1 MNKAK
6 YPPDVTPDRK
16 ELLRL
21 LEEERPGVVVV
32 LGDVDTGKS
41 TLVTLMANQV
51 EGVAVVDSDIGQ
63 KGILPPA
70 TVSLAVPGGP
80 FESLSELKP
89 LKSYFIGSITPQEFF
104 AETIV
109 GVKRLVDEARRMGL
123 TAIVDTT
130 GYIRGTGRELKRL
143 KLEALEPDFIV
154 ALQRGGEL
162 ESIIRPF
169 ERKST
174 VVRLSVSENVR
185 RYSREERKRI
195 RAEKWRA
202 YFREGAIHRVSIDDF
217 VISGT
222 GLFQGRELSKEEMEV
237 FKTLFGW
244 LVFHGEKGDGYTIVK
259 AGPGRAPEG
268 VKAIEVESL
277 SNLLVGLIDGDGFCP
292 AVGILKL
299 VNFKERWMEILT
311 PLKSLDDIVEV
322 RFGRIRVREDGEELG
337 LLRREAL

>member
-1 MNKAK
+1 M
-6 YPPDVTPDRK
+6 
-16 ELLRL
+16 RL
-21 LEEERPGVVVV
+21 LEEERPEVVAV

-51 EGVAVVDSDIGQ
+51 NGVAVVDSDIGQ
-63 KGILPPA
+63 KGVLPPA
-70 TVSLAVPGGP
+70 TVSLAVPEGP

-89 LKSYFIGSITPQEFF
+89 LKSYFVGSITPREFF

-109 GVKRLVDEARRMGL
+109 GVRRLVDEARRMGL

-130 GYIRGTGRELKRL
+130 GYIRGPGRELKRL
-143 KLEALEPDFIV
+143 KLEAIEPDVIV
-154 ALQRGGEL
+154 ALQRGSEL
-162 ESIIRPF
+162 EPIVRPF
-169 ERKST
+169 EGRST
-174 VVRLSVSENVR
+174 VVRLSVSENAR
-185 RYSREERKRI
+185 EHTREERRRI
-195 RAEKWRA
+195 RAEKWVA
-202 YFREGAIHRVSIDDF
+202 YFMEGTIHRLSVDDF
-217 VISGT
+217 VVSGT
-222 GLFQGRELSKEEMEV
+222 ALFHGRELSEEEREV

-268 VKAIEVESL
+268 VKAIDVENL
-277 SNLLVGLIDGDGFCP
+277 SNLLVGLIDGEGFCR

-299 VNFKERWMEILT
+299 VNFKERWMEVLT
-311 PLKSLDDIVEV
+311 PLKSLDDVVEV